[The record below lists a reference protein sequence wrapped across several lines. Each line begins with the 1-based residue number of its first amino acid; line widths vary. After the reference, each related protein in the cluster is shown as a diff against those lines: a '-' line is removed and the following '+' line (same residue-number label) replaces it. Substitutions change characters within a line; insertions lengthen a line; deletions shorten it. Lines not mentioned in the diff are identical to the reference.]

1 MRTTDL
7 DAARLAVCE
16 VGRAMWE
23 RRLVAAND
31 GNISVRVDDLVVCT
45 PTGVSKGFLVPAELA
60 VLGLD
65 GELVSGD
72 LPPSSEVKMHLRVY
86 ELDDTARAVVHAH
99 PLYAT
104 MAAVQGRELECRM
117 LPETIV
123 TMPRVPLAP
132 YATPSTTAVPDS
144 ISPFVAAYRACL
156 LENHGAL
163 TWGPDLMST
172 YLAMERLEYTAE
184 LLWRLDAAGGG
195 RDLPDDEIA
204 RIRDLFGC

>member
-1 MRTTDL
+1 
-7 DAARLAVCE
+7 
-16 VGRAMWE
+16 
-23 RRLVAAND
+23 
-31 GNISVRVDDLVVCT
+31 
-45 PTGVSKGFLVPAELA
+45 
-60 VLGLD
+60 
-65 GELVSGD
+65 
-72 LPPSSEVKMHLRVY
+72 MHLRVY

-144 ISPFVAAYRACL
+144 IAPFVADYRACL

-184 LLWRLDAAGGG
+184 LLWRLDGAGGG
-195 RDLPDDEIA
+195 RDLPDAEIV